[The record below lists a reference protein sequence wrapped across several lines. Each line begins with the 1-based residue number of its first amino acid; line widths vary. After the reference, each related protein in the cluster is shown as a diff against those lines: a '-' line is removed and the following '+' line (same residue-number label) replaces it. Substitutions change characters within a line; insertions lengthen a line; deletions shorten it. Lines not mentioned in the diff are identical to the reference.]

1 MFNVAKVF
9 LKKIINQI
17 TAPFPIQPLWL
28 VWYVVETIT
37 SLHQIDKT
45 NLSPLLDGSL
55 FLIQRFRANFETR
68 GAVIKVGVVVMPNS
82 LSAAA
87 AATIVSNFTTLL
99 QTRERDTFTSS
110 TPVKSFLLLL
120 N

>member
-1 MFNVAKVF
+1 M
-9 LKKIINQI
+9 NQI

-55 FLIQRFRANFETR
+55 LDSEVQSQFRDKRLGNKSRCCCNA
-68 GAVIKVGVVVMPNS
+68 K
-82 LSAAA
+82 LS
-87 AATIVSNFTTLL
+87 FRRRRRKHCL
-99 QTRERDTFTSS
+99 
-110 TPVKSFLLLL
+110 
-120 N
+120 